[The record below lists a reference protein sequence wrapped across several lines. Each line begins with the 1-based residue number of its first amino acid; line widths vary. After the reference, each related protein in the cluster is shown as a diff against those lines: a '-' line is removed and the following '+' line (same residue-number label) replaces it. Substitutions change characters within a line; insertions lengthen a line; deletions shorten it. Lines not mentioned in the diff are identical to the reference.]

1 MADSSGT
8 RRGSLRVPR
17 VRPSAG
23 ASRASSVRSS
33 GAFDDVRLPVPAAA
47 SSAAHNLRVA
57 SSRFSLNDQFA
68 ATRQEY
74 ELWDDDASSIFERVT
89 NASEAGDP
97 DRTLASSGGSGP
109 APGPEL
115 DCYYDILC
123 LPRDAANL
131 PQDRIRRAYHRLF
144 LLFYPDSYPEH
155 LRPIARQQFLRAQEA
170 FEALI
175 DPARRAQYDLTRF
188 LQADDETASSN
199 HEAAFKE
206 AVRHRLQN
214 GLHTSSDLGV
224 RLDATRTGSRRG
236 SSSWQ
241 GGSSRLRLLDFALS
255 QSVSVDVPALRGLL
269 QPQVSRLERLAA
281 TNEKKRE
288 EVEGL
293 SQPSIEVATPT
304 LTVSGSVYGVTGDL
318 FIPTALLY
326 DRYQPLLPSTIPRH
340 RLIQLV
346 ENKLSPLVALR
357 YRQEILNRA
366 PASSPDK
373 VQWIKTAVEAETD
386 ILPEFSVTSR
396 LYHHIIL
403 PNVTEPTVLEASVQS
418 SRHVPRTPPR
428 LVLGAR
434 QSIYRGTAFARADSG
449 DWVLGASESGRF
461 FADFSKMNPNM
472 FSADSTMKT
481 TPSFELGFRTG
492 PSQRI
497 SVPGSPEAPSSV
509 RGIRGLDSEVD
520 TCREG
525 TWAISAAATPTSVG
539 GFVRYSK
546 NLSLPSALL
555 SPAEPAAPPPAR
567 VEVELCSNS
576 FQDRYLALRN
586 LWSVGRFAR
595 LGLEVGVSL
604 HSLHLSVYWSRLGQR
619 ISVPL
624 LIAPQALFSRD
635 IFFWAAA
642 LPFAGLAAVQLAV
655 HRRRGRGSKTGS
667 LTRRSA
673 RPEAPESA
681 AHVTVARSRY
691 EADNVTVLLA
701 QPVEARQKRQIA
713 LGGLVIMSA
722 KYGVPNSN
730 GDLAGE
736 HVADVTIALAALID
750 DSSSNAGASLV
761 IPGSVRKSRIPGF
774 WDPAP
779 DREKTLRVQ
788 YNFKGVETVADFRVG
803 EEVIL
808 PLSPP
813 IKS

>member
-1 MADSSGT
+1 MADSSGP

-17 VRPSAG
+17 VRPTAG

-33 GAFDDVRLPVPAAA
+33 GAFDDLRLPSGAPA
-47 SSAAHNLRVA
+47 SSSSAHNLRAA

-89 NASEAGDP
+89 NASEAGDA
-97 DRTLASSGGSGP
+97 DRALVASVDGP

-115 DCYYDILC
+115 DYYDILC
-123 LPRDAANL
+123 LPHDAVGL
-131 PQDRIRRAYHRLF
+131 SQDRIRRAYNRLF

-175 DPARRAQYDLTRF
+175 DPAHRAQYDLVRF
-188 LQADDETASSN
+188 IQADNSAPSN
-199 HEAAFKE
+199 YEAAFKE
-206 AVRHRLQN
+206 AVRNRLQN
-214 GLHTSSDLGV
+214 GIQTSSDLGI
-224 RLDATRTGSRRG
+224 RLDATRTRGRRRG
-236 SSSWQ
+236 KSSWQ
-241 GGSSRLRLLDFALS
+241 GSPSQLKLLDFALS
-255 QSVSVDVPALRGLL
+255 QSISVDIPALRGVL

-281 TNEKKRE
+281 TKEKHQ
-288 EVEGL
+288 EVAEGL

-318 FIPTALLY
+318 FMPTALLY
-326 DRYQPLLPSTIPRH
+326 DRYQPLLPLTIPRN
-340 RLIQLV
+340 RLIQLI
-346 ENKLSPLVALR
+346 ENKLSPLVAMR

-373 VQWIKTAVEAETD
+373 VRWIKTAVEAEMD
-386 ILPEFSVTSR
+386 ILPEFSTTSR
-396 LYHHIIL
+396 VYHHILL
-403 PNVTEPTVLEASVQS
+403 PESTQPTVLEASAQS

-428 LVLGAR
+428 VVLGIR
-434 QSIYRGTAFARADSG
+434 QNIYHGTAFARADSG

-461 FADFSKMNPNM
+461 FGDFSKMNPNI
-472 FSADSTMKT
+472 FSADSSLKT

-492 PSQRI
+492 PPERT
-497 SVPGSPEAPSSV
+497 SVPGFSDAPSSQ
-509 RGIRGLDSEVD
+509 RGIRGLDNEID

-525 TWAISAAATPTSVG
+525 TWAASAAVTSSSVG

-546 NLSLPSALL
+546 NLSLPALL
-555 SPAEPAAPPPAR
+555 PSSEPSSLSSAR

-619 ISVPL
+619 ISLPL
-624 LIAPQALFSRD
+624 LIAPQALFSPG
-635 IFFWAAA
+635 IFFWAGA

-655 HRRRGRGSKTGS
+655 HQRRGRRAKPGCRD
-667 LTRRSA
+667 RRPA
-673 RPEAPESA
+673 RPDLPESA
-681 AHVTVARSRY
+681 AHVAVARSRY

-722 KYGVPNSN
+722 KYGVPNTN

-750 DSSSNAGASLV
+750 DSSSNSGTPLV
-761 IPGSVRKSRIPGF
+761 IPSSVRKSRIPGF

-779 DREKTLRVQ
+779 DRDKTLRVQ
-788 YNFKGVETVADFRVG
+788 YNYKGVEAVADFRVG
-803 EEVIL
+803 EEVVL

-813 IKS
+813 TKS

>member
-1 MADSSGT
+1 MADSSRH

-17 VRPSAG
+17 VRPGAG

-33 GAFDDVRLPVPAAA
+33 GAFDDLRLPSGAPA
-47 SSAAHNLRVA
+47 SSSSSSAHNLRAA

-89 NASEAGDP
+89 NASEAGDA
-97 DRTLASSGGSGP
+97 DRALVASVDGP
-109 APGPEL
+109 ASGPEL
-115 DCYYDILC
+115 DYYEILC
-123 LPRDAANL
+123 LPRDAGDL
-131 PQDRIRRAYHRLF
+131 SQDRIRRAYNRLF

-175 DPARRAQYDLTRF
+175 DPARRAQYDLVRF
-188 LQADDETASSN
+188 LQADDSASSSY
-199 HEAAFKE
+199 EASFKE
-206 AVRHRLQN
+206 AVRNRLQN
-214 GLHTSSDLGV
+214 GIQTSSDLGI
-224 RLDATRTGSRRG
+224 RLDATRTRGRRG
-236 SSSWQ
+236 KSSWQ
-241 GGSSRLRLLDFALS
+241 GGPSQLKLLDFALS
-255 QSVSVDVPALRGLL
+255 QSISVDIPALRGVL

-281 TNEKKRE
+281 TKEKHQE
-288 EVEGL
+288 AVEGL
-293 SQPSIEVATPT
+293 SQPSIEVAIPT

-318 FIPTALLY
+318 FMPTGLLY
-326 DRYQPLLPSTIPRH
+326 DRYQPLLPLTIPRN
-340 RLIQLV
+340 RLIQLI

-373 VQWIKTAVEAETD
+373 VRWIKTVVEAEMD
-386 ILPEFSVTSR
+386 ILPEFSTTSR
-396 LYHHIIL
+396 AYHHIIL
-403 PNVTEPTVLEASVQS
+403 PQFTEPTVLEASVQS

-428 LVLGAR
+428 VVLGIR
-434 QSIYRGTAFARADSG
+434 QNIYHGTAFARADSG
-449 DWVLGASESGRF
+449 DWALGVSESGRF
-461 FADFSKMNPNM
+461 FGDFSKMNPNT
-472 FSADSTMKT
+472 FSADSSLKT

-492 PSQRI
+492 PPERT
-497 SVPGSPEAPSSV
+497 SVPGSSDAPSSQ
-509 RGIRGLDSEVD
+509 RGIRGLDNEID
-520 TCREG
+520 ACREG
-525 TWAISAAATPTSVG
+525 TWAVSAAATPSSVG

-546 NLSLPSALL
+546 NLSLPALL
-555 SPAEPAAPPPAR
+555 PSSEPSSPSSAR

-624 LIAPQALFSRD
+624 LIAPQALFSPG
-635 IFFWAAA
+635 IFFWAGA

-655 HRRRGRGSKTGS
+655 HQRRGRRTKPGSRD
-667 LTRRSA
+667 RRPA
-673 RPEAPESA
+673 RPDLPGST
-681 AHVTVARSRY
+681 AHVAVARSRY

-722 KYGVPNSN
+722 KYGVPNTN

-750 DSSSNAGASLV
+750 DSSSNSGPPLV
-761 IPGSVRKSRIPGF
+761 IPSSVCKSRIPGF

-779 DREKTLRVQ
+779 DLDKTLRVQ
-788 YNFKGVETVADFRVG
+788 YNYKGVEAVADFRVG
-803 EEVIL
+803 EEVVL
-808 PLSPP
+808 PPSPP
-813 IKS
+813 TKS